1 MIKKVYITE
10 SEKENILKLHKKLNE
25 ETGLSIGGKVLDIIT
40 NEPVFDATVTLTLS
54 NATKGLAKTNADG
67 NFKFDGLNSGEYVI
81 SGSAKNQGYITI
93 SNNINLEDKDILDVQ
108 ILLSKSIKDL
118 QEVGVTVSKLTFLD
132 FIFVDSDGKE
142 IPNVS
147 YSLYDKKKLIG
158 TYTSETGKSTLI
170 FNSFDYQVKK
180 GESVTYPESKEYG
193 YFYSQGK
200 SCEEEKELIIDIKS
214 DGYIGD
220 KQKINF
226 CLNNGSYST
235 YITKENGNVTVKPT
249 NGDNGIPT
257 KTSNSLESNIFK
269 IELLKPQISA
279 KLLTF
284 DTDDEI
290 LPNVKIDI
298 YKDKDRQELF
308 QSLETNQSGESYLN
322 ITTGNFD
329 LFNDDND
336 PVKKVRLF
344 FDVRKDGY
352 KTLSGYGT
360 IKYGKVD
367 EYSWNL
373 PPIKQPKVKQPK
385 QPKEITIGQCRR
397 FTRKDHRGLVS
408 LIKRKKTIDELGGN
422 DAIEEARTQ
431 VQWCF
436 LRYKDD
442 YSNNMRKLITKL
454 TNVPPK
460 FDIFEL
466 RFTLDQQRDI
476 YKESK
481 DMGISHT
488 IRKVISEQSEKKS
501 LLLKESQII
510 KNRLLFV
517 YNSSNRRTL
526 KNNLL
531 GESNEL
537 VNSGYDRRLVKENF
551 LEIMN
556 TVKDSGK
563 FLSDVKAQLGQKIAD
578 TVKDKQQEHEM
589 ILGAFNE
596 LDPAIVERAFK
607 ENRVDELS
615 EIIAK
620 KALENYKTQFG
631 EAGIFGSMV
640 ASVDI
645 EKFKTEVAKLI
656 QTSIDAV
663 SNDLDSKVQDAV
675 TED

>member
-1 MIKKVYITE
+1 MIKKIYISE
-10 SEKENILKLHKKLNE
+10 SEKDKIIKLHKRLNE
-25 ETGLSIGGKVLDIIT
+25 ETGLSIGGKVLDITT

-54 NATKGLAKTNADG
+54 NATKGLAKTDSDG
-67 NFKFDGLNSGEYVI
+67 NFKFEGLNSGEYVI
-81 SGSAKNQGYITI
+81 SGSAKNQGYITM
-93 SNNINLEDKDILDVQ
+93 SDNINLTDKDILDFQ

-118 QEVGVTVSKLTFLD
+118 QEVGVTVNKLTFLD
-132 FIFVDSDGKE
+132 FIFVDGDGKP

-147 YSLYDKKKLIG
+147 YSLYDNKKKLIG

-200 SCEEEKELIIDIKS
+200 SCEEKKELIVDIKS

-249 NGDNGIPT
+249 NGDNGIPI
-257 KTSNSLESNIFK
+257 KNSTSLDSNIFK

-284 DTDDEI
+284 DTNDEI
-290 LPNVKIDI
+290 LPNVKIDV
-298 YKDKDRQELF
+298 YKDKDRQEIF
-308 QSLETNQSGESYLN
+308 QSLETNQNGESYLN

-385 QPKEITIGQCRR
+385 EITIGQCRR
-397 FTRKDHRGLVS
+397 FTRKYHRGLVS
-408 LIKRKKTIDELGGN
+408 LIKKKKTIDELGGN
-422 DAIEEARTQ
+422 SAVEEARTQ
-431 VQWCF
+431 VEWCF
-436 LRYKDD
+436 LKYKDD

-466 RFTLDQQRDI
+466 RFTLEQQRDI

-481 DMGISHT
+481 DMGISQT
-488 IRKVISEQSEKKS
+488 LRKVISEQSEKKS
-501 LLLKESQII
+501 LLIKESKII

-517 YNSSNRRTL
+517 YNSSNRKTL

-531 GESNEL
+531 DESAEL
-537 VNSGYDRRLVKENF
+537 VNSGYNKRLVKENF

-563 FLSDVKAQLGQKIAD
+563 FLSDVKSQLGQKIAD

-589 ILGAFNE
+589 ILSAFNE

-615 EIIAK
+615 EIISK

-631 EAGIFGSMV
+631 ENGIFGSMV
-640 ASVDI
+640 ASVDT
-645 EKFKTEVAKLI
+645 EKFKAEVAKLI

-663 SNDLDSKVQDAV
+663 SGELDSKVQDAV
-675 TED
+675 TEE

>member
-290 LPNVKIDI
+290 LPNVKIDV

-308 QSLETNQSGESYLN
+308 QSLET
-322 ITTGNFD
+322 
-329 LFNDDND
+329 
-336 PVKKVRLF
+336 
-344 FDVRKDGY
+344 
-352 KTLSGYGT
+352 
-360 IKYGKVD
+360 
-367 EYSWNL
+367 
-373 PPIKQPKVKQPK
+373 
-385 QPKEITIGQCRR
+385 
-397 FTRKDHRGLVS
+397 
-408 LIKRKKTIDELGGN
+408 
-422 DAIEEARTQ
+422 
-431 VQWCF
+431 
-436 LRYKDD
+436 
-442 YSNNMRKLITKL
+442 
-454 TNVPPK
+454 
-460 FDIFEL
+460 
-466 RFTLDQQRDI
+466 
-476 YKESK
+476 
-481 DMGISHT
+481 
-488 IRKVISEQSEKKS
+488 
-501 LLLKESQII
+501 
-510 KNRLLFV
+510 
-517 YNSSNRRTL
+517 
-526 KNNLL
+526 
-531 GESNEL
+531 
-537 VNSGYDRRLVKENF
+537 
-551 LEIMN
+551 
-556 TVKDSGK
+556 
-563 FLSDVKAQLGQKIAD
+563 
-578 TVKDKQQEHEM
+578 
-589 ILGAFNE
+589 
-596 LDPAIVERAFK
+596 
-607 ENRVDELS
+607 
-615 EIIAK
+615 
-620 KALENYKTQFG
+620 
-631 EAGIFGSMV
+631 
-640 ASVDI
+640 
-645 EKFKTEVAKLI
+645 
-656 QTSIDAV
+656 
-663 SNDLDSKVQDAV
+663 
-675 TED
+675 

>member
-1 MIKKVYITE
+1 MIKKVYISE
-10 SEKENILKLHKKLNE
+10 SEKEKILNLHKILKE
-25 ETGLSIGGKVLDIIT
+25 ETGLSIGGKVLDITT

-54 NATKGLAKTNADG
+54 NVTKGLSKTDADG
-67 NFKFDGLNSGEYVI
+67 NFKFDGLSSGEYVI
-81 SGSAKNQGYITI
+81 SGSAKTQGYLTM
-93 SNNINLEDKDILDVQ
+93 SDSVNLVDKDILDVE

-118 QEVGVTVSKLTFLD
+118 QEVGVVVTKLTFLD
-132 FIFVDSDGKE
+132 FIFVDEGGKE

-147 YSLYDKKKLIG
+147 YSLYDNKKKLIG
-158 TYTSETGKSTLI
+158 TYTSETGKSILI

-180 GESVTYPESKEYG
+180 NESLTYPENKEHG

-200 SCEEEKELIIDIKS
+200 SCEEEKELIIVTKI

-220 KQKINF
+220 KQKVNF

-235 YITKENGNVTVKPT
+235 YVSKENGNVTVKPT

-257 KTSNSLESNIFK
+257 KNSNSLDSNIFK
-269 IELLKPQISA
+269 IQLLKPQITA
-279 KLLTF
+279 TIKTL
-284 DTDDEI
+284 DNAGNE
-290 LPNVKIDI
+290 LPNVKVDI
-298 YKDKDRQELF
+298 FKDKGGQELL
-308 QSLETNQSGESYLN
+308 QSLETNQNGFTQLN
-322 ITTGNFD
+322 LTSGNFE
-329 LFNDDND
+329 LFTDENDT
-336 PVKKVRLF
+336 VKKVRLYF
-344 FDVRKDGY
+344 FVRKEGY
-352 KTLSGYGT
+352 KDYFES
-360 IKYGKVD
+360 KSVRYGKENVVD
-367 EYSWNL
+367 LSL
-373 PPIKQPKVKQPK
+373 TPVKPPKVRKA
-385 QPKEITIGQCRR
+385 KEISIGQCRR
-397 FTRKDHRGLVS
+397 FTREYHRGLVS
-408 LIKRKKTIDELGGN
+408 LIKNTKKIDELGGT
-422 DAIEEARTQ
+422 DAIEDARTQ
-431 VQWCF
+431 VEWCF
-436 LRYKDD
+436 LKYKDD

-454 TNVPPK
+454 TNVPPR

-466 RFTLDQQRDI
+466 RFTLEQQRDI

-481 DMGISHT
+481 DMGISQT

-501 LLLKESQII
+501 LLIKESKII

-517 YNSSNRRTL
+517 YNSSNKRTL

-531 GESNEL
+531 EESNEL

-631 EAGIFGSMV
+631 ETGIFGSMV

-663 SNDLDSKVQDAV
+663 SEDLGSKVQDAV
-675 TED
+675 TEE